1 MKTQRFDTD
10 TEYATLDDS
19 KHKRQARQQRKR
31 VEREQREARYD
42 EDERTNRRKFK
53 H

>member
-1 MKTQRFDTD
+1 MKTPRFDTD
-10 TEYATLDDS
+10 TEYATLHDS

-31 VEREQREARYD
+31 AEREQREARYD
-42 EDERTNRRKFK
+42 GDERSNRRKFQ